1 MRLMREDQSSMQSIA
16 AGLKR
21 RLPDSRE
28 MLTLF
33 GFIIFMVAS
42 WSLYTFFFN
51 LTSYLNHFNIF
62 EILSVLSYLLGFALL
77 ESTSVTA
84 ALVLVSLVL
93 PPGWFR
99 DGFAYKG
106 AATVLVS
113 AIASIRLQHSV
124 SIGNIPSLRSF
135 AVGVLLVFMICL
147 ALIVLFQNVDRLRAI
162 FLAVLAQFEIFVYIY
177 VPLGVIGLA
186 VVLARNIF

>member
-99 DGFAYKG
+99 D
-106 AATVLVS
+106 
-113 AIASIRLQHSV
+113 
-124 SIGNIPSLRSF
+124 
-135 AVGVLLVFMICL
+135 
-147 ALIVLFQNVDRLRAI
+147 
-162 FLAVLAQFEIFVYIY
+162 
-177 VPLGVIGLA
+177 
-186 VVLARNIF
+186 